1 VEILSIDLET
11 FSTIDIKKGG
21 LYKYAE
27 NSEILLFAYAFNDEP
42 VKVVDFANNEDLPER
57 VLSALFDPDVL
68 KTAYNAAFEI
78 HVINHWIDE
87 IGYLYLPTFK
97 NDSSDHLDP
106 AQWFCTM
113 IQAWTLGLPGG
124 LDNVGKALNI
134 AEDKQKLAT
143 GKRLIQYFSKPCKPT
158 KANGGRVRNY
168 PNHDPEKW
176 ALFKE
181 YCGQD
186 VEAERAI
193 RKRIEKFFPNETE
206 RRLWVLDEEIN
217 DKGVLVDQQLVDAA
231 INLDEE
237 IRNATMREA
246 IELTGI
252 ANPNSNQQ
260 LLNWFEEKEGWRPN
274 TLDKAARAEL
284 MEEVET
290 PEVRKMLVLK
300 NLLGKTSVKK
310 YIAMKEALCNDGRLH
325 GMLQFYGAARTGR
338 WAGRL
343 VQLQNLPQNHMTD
356 LDSARQMVRD
366 GDFDLISMFY
376 DNPSDVLSQ
385 LIRTAFIAPE
395 GYRYIVA
402 DFSAIEAR
410 VIAWIA
416 DEKWRMK
423 VFEDGGDIYCA
434 SASEMFHVPVVKH
447 GENGELRQKGKIAEL
462 ACGYGGGVNALVAFG
477 ADKMG
482 LTENDMNSIIKR
494 WRLASPNIVK
504 MWGDVETAARNAI
517 RSKLEVKYRHGIT
530 FKFEKGLLFIKLP
543 SGRRIAYVKPR
554 IEFEDKFHRESLT
567 YEGVVQATGGWGRN
581 YTWGG
586 KLTENIVQATA
597 RDCLGAAM
605 LRLKAAG
612 YQIVMHVHD
621 EVICEMPIG
630 KGSLDEA
637 CAIMGE
643 PLSWAKGLLLTADG
657 YETGPEANYYRKD

>member
-1 VEILSIDLET
+1 MEILSIDLET

-57 VLSALFDPDVL
+57 VISALFDPDVL

-87 IGYLYLPTFK
+87 IGYLYLPSFK

-193 RKRIEKFFPNETE
+193 RKRIEGFFPNETE

-217 DKGVLVDQQLVDAA
+217 DKGVLVDQQLVDSA

-237 IRNATMREA
+237 IREATMQEA

-252 ANPNSNQQ
+252 QNPNSNQQ

-310 YIAMKEALCNDGRLH
+310 YIAMKEALCEDGRLH

-416 DEKWRMK
+416 GEKWRMK

-447 GENGELRQKGKIAEL
+447 GVNGELRQKGKIAEL

-494 WRLASPNIVK
+494 WRSASPNIVK

>member
-1 VEILSIDLET
+1 MEILSIDLET